1 LSAARRPSS
10 LVLSLL
16 LAVGVVGFPA
26 APALAADPGPP
37 GDCPEVMPIEEVSAG
52 QTGFGWTVVRG
63 GEPRPFA
70 VEVLGVYPDG
80 VLPDHDLI
88 LVRVSD
94 TGSHRYIANAG
105 GLWAGMSGSPV
116 YIDGRLVGSVSYGF
130 SLGPSTLGGLTPIDE
145 MLEVVER
152 EPDATVADLSPRL
165 LRALRQAGPA
175 SVQASAFGRL
185 ALPMAL
191 PASPRH
197 APKGASR
204 KRELA
209 MRARFDL
216 PARLERM
223 GVAAV
228 PVSSPARGARHGVAA
243 ADRPV
248 AGGNLAAMLSN
259 GDLRVFATGTTTWVC
274 RQRVLAFG
282 HPMLQTGQTDMA
294 MHLADSL
301 DIVDDPT
308 ATPYKLA
315 VPGPLVGRIGQDR
328 TSAVAGRLDR
338 TPQTLVVTSET
349 RQYPGGRSRQGTS
362 RITVQ
367 TPRFWQWELPAYHAA
382 ANVLAVV
389 DAFEEGSVGIT
400 LQVRGRRANGTPF
413 EATFGDRLIGS
424 RSPDAFAYDTN
435 EAALFGVG
443 TYLSWIVE
451 NPFERV
457 TLDSIDMDLDLR
469 PTATYELVGLT
480 VARNGTRAGVGPL
493 CVAPGDQ
500 LTVRAQ
506 LASVPGGD
514 IVQRRFEFDVPRQFR
529 YLTVGAGPGLSP
541 WMDPREMASG
551 FGGLLRSLGQRA
563 RSDELMAR
571 ITADGSVRAEDR
583 RQLRRVTYGSMRI
596 PLLRLGSAA
605 CE

>member
-1 LSAARRPSS
+1 MSAARRTSS

-16 LAVGVVGFPA
+16 LAVSAVGFPA
-26 APALAADPGPP
+26 ASAFAADPEPP
-37 GDCPEVMPIEEVSAG
+37 GDCPEVMPIDDVSAG

-63 GEPRPFA
+63 EEPKPFA
-70 VEVLGVYPDG
+70 VEVLGIYPGG
-80 VLPDHDLI
+80 VLPGHDLI

-94 TGSHRYIANAG
+94 TGSHQFIANARG
-105 GLWAGMSGSPV
+105 IWAGMSGSPV

-130 SLGPSTLGGLTPIDE
+130 SVGPSTLGGLTPIEE
-145 MLEVVER
+145 MLDVADR
-152 EPDATVADLSPRL
+152 ESDATVAALSPRL
-165 LRALRQAGPA
+165 RRALQQAGPA
-175 SVQASAFGRL
+175 SVQASTFGRL
-185 ALPMAL
+185 ALPMAV
-191 PASPRH
+191 PAAPKH
-197 APKGASR
+197 TPKGATR

-223 GVAAV
+223 GVAAL
-228 PVSSPARGARHGVAA
+228 PVSSPARGAGHSVA

-248 AGGNLAAMLSN
+248 AGGNFAAMLSS
-259 GDLRVFATGTTTWVC
+259 GDLAVYATGTTTWVC
-274 RQRVLAFG
+274 QQRVLAFG

-294 MHLADSL
+294 MHLGTSL

-308 ATPYKLA
+308 ATPFKLA
-315 VPGPLVGRIGQDR
+315 IPGALVGRIGQDR

-349 RQYPGGRSRQGTS
+349 RQFPGGRSRQGTS
-362 RITVQ
+362 RITAQ
-367 TPRFWQWELPAYHAA
+367 TPRFWQWELPAYHAE
-382 ANVLAVV
+382 ANVLSVT
-389 DAFEEGSVGIT
+389 DAYEEGSVGIT

-413 EATFGDRLIGS
+413 ETTFGDRLIGS
-424 RSPDAFAYDTN
+424 DSLDSFAYDTV

-451 NPFERV
+451 NPFEQV

-469 PTATYELVGLT
+469 PAATYELVGLA
-480 VARNGTRAGVGPL
+480 VSRNGRNTGAGPL
-493 CVAPGDQ
+493 CVAPGDH
-500 LTVRAQ
+500 LAVRAQ
-506 LASVPGGD
+506 LASVPGGE
-514 IVQRRFEFDVPRQFR
+514 IVQRRLEVDVPRQFR
-529 YLTVGAGPGLSP
+529 YLTVGGGRGLSP
-541 WMDPREMASG
+541 WMDPRDIASG
-551 FGGLLRSLGQRA
+551 FGGLIHSLGQRV

-571 ITADGSVRAEDR
+571 ITADGTVRAEGR

-596 PLLRLGSAA
+596 PLLPRSSAA